1 MTSRSQGASGAR
13 CEFLGL
19 ALDCLTMD
27 ETLVAVERLIDGG
40 QPNQHVVIN
49 VGKVVLARNDPHLRE
64 IINACP
70 LVNADGTGVVW
81 GARALGLPVP
91 ERVAG
96 IDLFQELVARSAD
109 RGWRVYFLGARPEV
123 VEEVVRRFRRRFPDL
138 AVAGFRDGYWD
149 AADEPALV
157 AEIASARPHLVFVA
171 MPSPKKE
178 YWLAVNLAQLRVP
191 FAMGVGGAFDVVA
204 GLTRRAP
211 RWMQRAGLEWFF
223 RLLQE
228 PRRMWRRYVVGN
240 PTFVAIV
247 AREWWRQ
254 RRRCTGRRPES

>member
-1 MTSRSQGASGAR
+1 MTSPRQGAPGMR
-13 CEFLGL
+13 HEFLGL
-19 ALDCLTMD
+19 ALNCLTMD
-27 ETLVAVERLIDGG
+27 ETLAAVERLIENGA
-40 QPNQHVVIN
+40 PTQHVVIN
-49 VGKVVLARNDPHLRE
+49 VGKVVLARDDARLRE

-109 RGWRVYFLGARPEV
+109 RGWRLYFLGARADI
-123 VEEVVRRFRRRFPDL
+123 VEEVVRRFRQRHPAL
-138 AVAGFRDGYWD
+138 VVAGFRDGYWD
-149 AADEPALV
+149 VADEPALL
-157 AEIASARPHLVFVA
+157 AEIAAARPDLLFVA
-171 MPSPKKE
+171 MPSPRKE
-178 YWLAVNLAQLRVP
+178 YWLADNLARLGVP

-211 RWMQRAGLEWFF
+211 GWMQRAGLEWLF

-240 PTFVAIV
+240 PKFVGMV

-254 RRRCTGRRPES
+254 RRSGDRGR